1 MTDRVY
7 LHVGPFK
14 TGTTYVQGLLAA
26 NARRLAEQGVLYPRG
41 SFGRQSRS
49 LRDALGQESMPGRSR
64 AIAGEW
70 EILADELAAWSG
82 ESAVLSHEML
92 SAARPS
98 SVTQLYRR
106 LAAYDVH
113 VIYTAR
119 DLSKVA
125 PAMWQTGL
133 RSQRPDTWA
142 EYVADLRSPT
152 RGGPGRKFW
161 LSQDAPDVLERWR
174 RHLPLESLHV
184 VTVPPPGSPRE
195 LLWQRFCS
203 VLGVDTTGHS
213 LQPRRS
219 NPSLGTAEAELVRRV
234 NVLLHAADIAPRRW
248 LRWSRWLGHEL
259 EQRSD
264 MAKFALP
271 AQELGWVSVRA
282 REIVEG
288 LARAGYPVVG
298 DLDELLPPATPDP
311 GRHPSD
317 AADAEVLDAA
327 VDAVHRAV
335 LKLVAIDAGG
345 DTGEDTA
352 ED

>member
-26 NARRLAEQGVLYPRG
+26 NAKQLAEQGVLYPRG

-49 LRDALGQESMPGRSR
+49 LRDALGQDAMPANNR
-64 AIAGEW
+64 AIGGEW
-70 EILADELAAWSG
+70 QLLADELTAWSG

-98 SVTQLYRR
+98 AVKQLHRR
-106 LAAYDVH
+106 LAAYEVH
-113 VIYTAR
+113 VVYTAR

-142 EYVADLRSPT
+142 EYVADLRSPSH
-152 RGGPGRKFW
+152 GGPGRKFW
-161 LSQDAPDVLERWR
+161 LSQDAPDVLQRWR
-174 RHLPLESLHV
+174 KHLPLECLHV

-203 VLGVDTTGHS
+203 VLGVETTGHS

-234 NVLLHAADIAPRRW
+234 NVLLHDADIAPRRW

-259 EQRSD
+259 EQRND
-264 MAKFALP
+264 MARFTLP
-271 AQELGWVSVRA
+271 ADELGWLSTRA
-282 REIVEG
+282 EKIVEG
-288 LARAGYPVVG
+288 LRRGGYPVVG
-298 DLDELLPPATPDP
+298 DLDELLPPAAPDP

-317 AADAEVLDAA
+317 ASDAEVLDAA

-335 LKLVAIDAGG
+335 LKLVALDAG
-345 DTGEDTA
+345 EDPA
-352 ED
+352 ADD